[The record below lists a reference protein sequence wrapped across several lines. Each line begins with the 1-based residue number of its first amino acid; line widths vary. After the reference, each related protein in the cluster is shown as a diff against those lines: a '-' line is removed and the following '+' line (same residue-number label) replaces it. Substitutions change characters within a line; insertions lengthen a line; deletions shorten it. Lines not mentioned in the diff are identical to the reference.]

1 MPRLKQLGVRLAID
15 DFGAGSSSLAYLRRF
30 PVDIIKIDKSFVA
43 GTEEGEDGSNLARA
57 IVQLGEILRLATIAE
72 GIESA
77 EQLAELRS
85 ACCPNGQGYY
95 FANPV
100 AAAELDKLLG
110 VDCAIPGMR

>member
-1 MPRLKQLGVRLAID
+1 M
-15 DFGAGSSSLAYLRRF
+15 
-30 PVDIIKIDKSFVA
+30 DIIKIDKSFVA

-85 ACCPNGQGYY
+85 ACCPYGQGYY
-95 FANPV
+95 FAKPV
-100 AAAELDKLLG
+100 AAAEIDELLS
-110 VDCAIPGMR
+110 VDAALPGIRLSRMESPQPQR